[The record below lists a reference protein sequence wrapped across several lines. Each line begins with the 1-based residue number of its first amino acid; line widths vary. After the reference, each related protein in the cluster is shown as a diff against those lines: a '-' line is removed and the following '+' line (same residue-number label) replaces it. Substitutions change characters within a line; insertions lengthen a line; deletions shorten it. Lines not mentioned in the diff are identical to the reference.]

1 MSIFLDGGKKTGR
14 GTLKGI
20 TAMAKRWSSLSQK
33 LKIQFSAK
41 RGGPCGENRRTF
53 VDEMVMFTRK
63 RAPLIGVRRWK
74 DVKENVK
81 NSIAHAV
88 MVCK

>member
-1 MSIFLDGGKKTGR
+1 MSLLLDGGKKTGH

-20 TAMAKRWSSLSQK
+20 AAVAKRGMHQK
-33 LKIQFSAK
+33 LKIEFFAK

-53 VDEMVMFTRK
+53 VDKVVMFTRK
-63 RAPLIGVRRWK
+63 KAPLIGVRRWK
-74 DVKENVK
+74 DVKENIK
-81 NSIAHAV
+81 TSIAHAV

>member
-1 MSIFLDGGKKTGR
+1 MSIFLEGGKKTGR

-20 TAMAKRWSSLSQK
+20 AAVAKRGMHQK
-33 LKIQFSAK
+33 LKIEFSAK

-53 VDEMVMFTRK
+53 VGEVVIFTRK
-63 RAPLIGVRRWK
+63 RAPLIRVRRWK
-74 DVKENVK
+74 DVKENIK
-81 NSIAHAV
+81 TSIAHAV

>member
-1 MSIFLDGGKKTGR
+1 MEL
-14 GTLKGI
+14 
-20 TAMAKRWSSLSQK
+20 SLSQK
-33 LKIQFSAK
+33 LKIQFSVK

-53 VDEMVMFTRK
+53 VDEVVMFTRK

-81 NSIAHAV
+81 TSIAYAV
-88 MVCK
+88 TVCK